1 MLKVRSVIELC
12 GLRMSMEMYIAS
24 KGFYSARATS
34 SLAIHSIT
42 ADMHPGL
49 LLVVRLTVPG
59 NVLSQNSRLNAA
71 AVGEI
76 TQPTTRTM

>member
-24 KGFYSARATS
+24 TGFYNARAAS
-34 SLAIHSIT
+34 SSVIHSVT
-42 ADMHPGL
+42 VDMHPGL
-49 LLVVRLTVPG
+49 LLVVRLTFPG